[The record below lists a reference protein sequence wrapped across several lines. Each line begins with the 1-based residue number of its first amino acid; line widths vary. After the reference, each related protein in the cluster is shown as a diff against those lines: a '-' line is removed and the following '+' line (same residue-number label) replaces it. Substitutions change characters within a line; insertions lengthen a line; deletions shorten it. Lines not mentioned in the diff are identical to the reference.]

1 MEKKTLKR
9 RQGGEC
15 NISCKSLMR
24 KNFTLIELLVVIA
37 IIAILAGMLLP
48 ALSAAKAKAKVIVC
62 IGNLK
67 QTGLAM
73 FNYAADWK
81 DWTPQI
87 NDEFGK
93 TAPNENRSWM
103 SKLYNNNYVMEPKA
117 GNPTIFL
124 CPSQEPTV
132 WYDAPVNSSHAYA
145 YGMTSINGADYNAA
159 WLLRSIIVDNFG
171 NKISGGSPSKFI
183 LFADSTYYDSA
194 GSTANL
200 KQRYYIY
207 RTSNS
212 NKAKLRLI
220 HNKTANFFVGD
231 GHVGTLNRDGL
242 FSQYGWTNTY
252 Y

>member
-1 MEKKTLKR
+1 
-9 RQGGEC
+9 
-15 NISCKSLMR
+15 
-24 KNFTLIELLVVIA
+24 
-37 IIAILAGMLLP
+37 LP
-48 ALSAAKAKAKVIVC
+48 ALNVAKQKAKVIVC

-103 SKLYNNNYVMEPKA
+103 SKLYNNNYVMEPQV

-124 CPSQEPTV
+124 CPSQDPWVWNAAPTKG
-132 WYDAPVNSSHAYA
+132 SHSYA
-145 YGMTSINGADYNAA
+145 YGMTSFNGTPAWRAA
-159 WLLRSIIVDNFG
+159 WRLRSIIVDNYG

-183 LFADSTYYDSA
+183 LLADSTLDLPGNA
-194 GSTANL
+194 GHE

-207 RTSNS
+207 FSNDNS
-212 NKAKLRLI
+212 RIRLI
-220 HNKTANFFVGD
+220 HNRAASIFVGD
-231 GHVGTLNRDGL
+231 GHVETLNRAGL
-242 FSQYGWTNTY
+242 SSEYGWTNTY